1 MKNIESYIFEKIL
14 INKDTKIDLEDP
26 KVNINNIKYEL
37 KEPTQNQEDY
47 ISIMG
52 ADKHFWNTTDPV
64 YVKVKDLGQYTDKK
78 GLMTVAYKIC
88 KSINSK
94 ITFAEIGTWSD
105 EDKSYVTFAIA
116 HIQQKN
122 QMWHPEWIKS
132 DKYNFI

>member
-1 MKNIESYIFEKIL
+1 M
-14 INKDTKIDLEDP
+14 EDP

-94 ITFAEIGTWSD
+94 ITSAEIGTWSD

-132 DKYNFI
+132 NKYNFI